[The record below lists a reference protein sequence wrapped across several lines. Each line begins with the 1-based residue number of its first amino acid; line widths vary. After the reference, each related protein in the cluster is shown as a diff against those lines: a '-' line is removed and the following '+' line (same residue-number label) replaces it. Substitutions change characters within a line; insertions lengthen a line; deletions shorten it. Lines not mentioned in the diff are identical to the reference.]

1 MYPGACSG
9 GCATLREGPAQGTR
23 PPPARL
29 ATRIACSAVRGTLL
43 GPAETLLK
51 TLGRPTRR
59 SAGILDVRCE
69 EDRGGKFRVTEGM
82 IMKQLSHRSLP
93 AWLLAALLALP
104 AGSLAGESRALEPVG
119 NFEAV
124 EAPSAQGADLQMPP
138 RFAEDIRFRREFGLN
153 ASLAHIRR
161 LHNVR
166 SEAAPRSEANYGV
179 LLTPSEQNEMRRRDR
194 VSNEVGEVRQ
204 WAIKNV
210 RDRFGGIWIDQDAGG
225 LVYAAFTDDPERYR
239 PRIEAMLSEPQNL
252 RLQRASY
259 SEAELDA
266 LHARIGS
273 ETGDLHEEGIEV
285 REISTAT
292 DRNTVQIGVA
302 SADSRTVSN
311 LENRYGPGRV
321 EVYQAET
328 VDEAVP
334 PGTLSSNDAAGSR
347 YNDYPPLRGG
357 LYMDDFLNY
366 SCTMGF
372 AAQNSNGFRQYMVTA
387 GHCIRKSR
395 NMNGIN
401 WRHSAVTIGANDL
414 ETYTNN
420 SQCDCGTVVLNA
432 GVMND
437 NSIYLSS
444 GSYQDVTT
452 IEVVSQD
459 SQGQSICMS
468 GVTSG
473 VVCGT
478 LESRNVTVMADGK
491 SFPNQRRASF
501 IARDGDSGGPV
512 YRNARAVGIVAFRLT
527 SNNNKLAY
535 SHVGYIQSYL
545 SGVYIKT
552 S

>member
-1 MYPGACSG
+1 MK
-9 GCATLREGPAQGTR
+9 
-23 PPPARL
+23 RL
-29 ATRIACSAVRGTLL
+29 L
-43 GPAETLLK
+43 
-51 TLGRPTRR
+51 RR
-59 SAGILDVRCE
+59 S
-69 EDRGGKFRVTEGM
+69 
-82 IMKQLSHRSLP
+82 LSASL
-93 AWLLAALLALP
+93 LLALLALP
-104 AGSLAGESRALEPVG
+104 AASLAGGSSTPEPV
-119 NFEAV
+119 NTYEAI
-124 EAPSAQGADLQMPP
+124 EAPSLQGADFRVPP
-138 RFAEDIRFRREFGLN
+138 RFAEDVRFRREFGLET
-153 ASLAHIRR
+153 SLSHIRR
-161 LHNVR
+161 LHNV
-166 SEAAPRSEANYGV
+166 SSAAAPRSATNYGV
-179 LLTPSEQNEMRRRDR
+179 LLTSSEQSEMRRRDR
-194 VSNEVGEVRQ
+194 VSNEVGEIRQ
-204 WAIKNV
+204 WAIGNV

-225 LVYAAFTDDPERYR
+225 IVYVSFTDNAERYR

-252 RLQRASY
+252 RLQRVSF

-266 LHARIGS
+266 LHTRIGS
-273 ETGDLHEEGIEV
+273 EVDRLRQEGIEV
-285 REISTAT
+285 REIATAT
-292 DRNTVQIGVA
+292 DRNTVQIGVT
-302 SADSRTVSN
+302 SADPRTVSN
-311 LENRYGPGRV
+311 LENRYGPDRV

-334 PGTLSSNDAAGSR
+334 PGTLSGNDTAGTR

-420 SQCDCGTVVLNA
+420 SQCDCGTVLLNA

-437 NSIYLSS
+437 NSIYLNS
-444 GSYQDVTT
+444 GSYRDVTT
-452 IEVVSQD
+452 IEVTTQD

-478 LESRNVTVMADGK
+478 VESRNVTVLADGK
-491 SFPNQRRASF
+491 SFPDQRRASF
-501 IARDGDSGGPV
+501 VARDGDSGGPV
-512 YRNARAVGIVAFRLT
+512 YRNERAVGIVAFRLT